1 MAKEFFHWIF
11 SHTSYPPTI
20 SGSDAITGIVTI
32 TSLLLVYAYFVL
44 KWATDR
50 VKDLESLK
58 EVDAQGGDPM
68 LTCWIAGVGLLMST
82 MLNAHISVIGYAVY
96 IKSVTFIQLIPIF
109 CACITIGV
117 LWRVLIRFLVWYF
130 KNSGQFGGRKHGLDF
145 LISHHHP
152 LQFTVFLFVVSGIT
166 VFADFIQGNAIS
178 AVHLICYQLSSA
190 FGVGGY
196 ASLRGDIMPRVI
208 RFEQYLAMTPHNSIA
223 PQDELNKVNATT
235 NEN

>member
-11 SHTSYPPTI
+11 RHASYPPTI
-20 SGSDAITGIVTI
+20 SGSDAITGIVAI

-82 MLNAHISVIGYAVY
+82 MLNAHISVIGYTIY
-96 IKSVTFIQLIPIF
+96 IKNVTFIQLIPIF
-109 CACITIGV
+109 CACVTIGV
-117 LWRVLIRFLVWYF
+117 LWRLLTRFLVWYF
-130 KNSGQFGGRKHGLDF
+130 KNGGEFSRRQHELDF
-145 LISHHHP
+145 LIGHHHP
-152 LQFTVFLFVVSGIT
+152 LKFTVFLFVVSGII
-166 VFADFIQGNAIS
+166 VFVDFIQGNAIS

-196 ASLRGDIMPRVI
+196 ASLRGDIMPRVV
-208 RFEQYLAMTPHNSIA
+208 RFEQYLAMNKHKSIA
-223 PQDELNKVNATT
+223 PQDELSKVSETT
-235 NEN
+235 IEI